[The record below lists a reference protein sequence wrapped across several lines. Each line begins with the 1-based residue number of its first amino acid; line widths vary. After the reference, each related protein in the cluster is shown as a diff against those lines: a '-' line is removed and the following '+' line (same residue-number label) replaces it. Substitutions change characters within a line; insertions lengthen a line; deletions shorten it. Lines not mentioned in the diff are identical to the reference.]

1 MQIDILKQDTILALI
16 QTHDP
21 TRQAEY
27 RNRQAAARMELAQVH
42 APPVDATLLLRR
54 PARAVANDEQLRA
67 MEKYA
72 GNSESAMR
80 QARLYRPLPLPR
92 GYRPR
97 APYVAPAVANDADSD
112 SFTSKSDW
120 AFVLLVFIVV
130 GSCCLLLEL
139 FLR

>member
-42 APPVDATLLLRR
+42 APVDATLLLRR
-54 PARAVANDEQLRA
+54 SARAVANDAQRQA

-72 GNSESAMR
+72 GNSESAVR

-97 APYVAPAVANDADSD
+97 APYVAPIVANEDDSD
-112 SFTSKSDW
+112 SLTSSSDW
-120 AFVLLVFIVV
+120 LFVLVVLIVV